1 MAAGAVIFYQHAIE
15 DMMTGKLD
23 LASMTLVVSL
33 ISHNYVPRAV
43 TNSVYSADVST
54 NVVTSSGYADRT
66 LVSSTVAKT
75 SGSYVTWDA
84 ADITLSATAT
94 IKAKWAVIYRQSTAG
109 GTNQR
114 LVAYFD
120 TETTQTT
127 GVEVT
132 QLVIQWNALGIA
144 QINNPSATP

>member
-1 MAAGAVIFYQHAIE
+1 MAAGSVIFYQHAIE

-23 LASMTLVVSL
+23 LASMTLVVSTL
-33 ISHNYVPRAV
+33 SYGYTPNAKSHSVFSADA
-43 TNSVYSADVST
+43 SVYMCTA
-54 NVVTSSGYADRT
+54 SGYLDRT
-66 LVSSTVAKT
+66 LASSTVAKT

-84 ADITLSATAT
+84 ADITVSATAT
-94 IKAKWAVIYRQSTAG
+94 IKSKYTIIYRGAG
-109 GTNQR
+109 SQR

-120 TETTQTT
+120 NEATQTT

-144 QINNPSATP
+144 QINNPSA

>member
-1 MAAGAVIFYQHAIE
+1 MAAGSVVFYQHAIH
-15 DMMTGKLD
+15 DMMRGLLD
-23 LASMTLVVSL
+23 LQSMTLAISL
-33 ISHNYVPRAV
+33 ISQGYTPNAKSH
-43 TNSVYSADVST
+43 SVYSADVSA

-66 LVSSTVAKT
+66 LAGTTVAMT

-84 ADITLSATAT
+84 NDITLSAAAT
-94 IKAKWAVIYRQSTAG
+94 IKAKWAVIYRVSG
-109 GTNQR
+109 GQR

-132 QLVIQWNALGIA
+132 QLVTQWNALGIA
-144 QINNPSATP
+144 QVNNPSA

>member
-1 MAAGAVIFYQHAIE
+1 MAAGSVVFYQHAIE
-15 DMMTGKLD
+15 DMMNGNLD

-33 ISHNYVPRAV
+33 ISQGYTPNAKSH
-43 TNSVYSADVST
+43 SVYSADVSA
-54 NVVTSSGYADRT
+54 NVVTSAGYADRT
-66 LVSSTVAKT
+66 LASKTVAKT

-94 IKAKWAVIYRQSTAG
+94 IKAKWAVIYKG
-109 GTNQR
+109 VGNQR

-132 QLVIQWNALGIA
+132 QLVIQWNALGLA
-144 QINNPSATP
+144 QINNPSS

>member
-1 MAAGAVIFYQHAIE
+1 MAAGAVVFYQHAIE
-15 DMMTGKLD
+15 DMMNGNLD

-33 ISHNYVPRAV
+33 ISQGYTPNAKSH
-43 TNSVYSADVST
+43 SVYSADVSA
-54 NVVTSSGYADRT
+54 NVVTSAGYLDRT
-66 LVSSTVAKT
+66 LASKTVAKT

-84 ADITLSATAT
+84 ADITLSGTAT

-132 QLVIQWNALGIA
+132 QLVIQWNALGLA
-144 QINNPSATP
+144 QINNPSA

>member
-15 DMMTGKLD
+15 DMMRGNLD
-23 LASMTLVVSL
+23 LQSMTLVVSL
-33 ISHNYVPRAV
+33 LSEGYVPNAKSH
-43 TNSVYSADVST
+43 SVYSADAST
-54 NVVTSSGYADRT
+54 RVVTAVGYLDRT
-66 LVSSTVAKT
+66 LASTTVAKT

-84 ADITLSATAT
+84 ADTTLSATGT
-94 IKAKWAVIYRQSTAG
+94 IKAKWAVIYRQTG
-109 GTNQR
+109 GQR

-144 QINNPSATP
+144 QVNNPSA

>member
-1 MAAGAVIFYQHAIE
+1 
-15 DMMTGKLD
+15 MTGKLD

-33 ISHNYVPRAV
+33 VSHGYTPNAKSH
-43 TNSVYSADVST
+43 SVYSADAST
-54 NVVTSSGYADRT
+54 YIVTASGYADRT
-66 LVSSTVAKT
+66 LASSTVAKT

-84 ADITLSATAT
+84 ADITLSGTAT
-94 IKAKWAVIYRQSTAG
+94 IKAKWAVVYTMADPE
-109 GTNQR
+109 R

-144 QINNPSATP
+144 QINNPSA

>member
-1 MAAGAVIFYQHAIE
+1 MAAGSVVFYQHAIE
-15 DMMTGKLD
+15 DMMKGQLD

-33 ISHNYVPRAV
+33 ISQGYTPNAKSH
-43 TNSVYSADVST
+43 SVYSADVSA

-66 LVSSTVAKT
+66 IAGSTVAKT
-75 SGSYVTWDA
+75 SGSYVTWDGN
-84 ADITLSATAT
+84 DLTLSAAAT
-94 IKAKWAVIYRQSTAG
+94 IKAKWAVIYRQSG
-109 GTNQR
+109 GQR

-132 QLVIQWNALGIA
+132 QLVIQWNALGIC
-144 QINNPSATP
+144 QINNPSA

>member
-1 MAAGAVIFYQHAIE
+1 MAAGAVVFYQHAIE
-15 DMMTGKLD
+15 DMMNGALD
-23 LASMTLVVSL
+23 LTSMTLVVSL
-33 ISHNYVPRAV
+33 ISQGYTPNAKSH
-43 TNSVYSADVST
+43 SVYSADVSA

-66 LVSSTVAKT
+66 LASKTVAKT

-94 IKAKWAVIYRQSTAG
+94 IKAKWAVIYK
-109 GTNQR
+109 GTGNQR

-132 QLVIQWNALGIA
+132 QLVINWNALGIA
-144 QINNPSATP
+144 QINNPSA

>member
-1 MAAGAVIFYQHAIE
+1 MAAGSVIFYQHAIE
-15 DMMTGKLD
+15 DLMKGNLD

-33 ISHNYVPRAV
+33 VSHGYTPNAKSH
-43 TNSVYSADVST
+43 SVFSADVSAYL
-54 NVVTSSGYADRT
+54 VTSSGYADKT
-66 LVSSTVAKT
+66 LASSTVAKT

-84 ADITLSATAT
+84 ADSTLSATAT
-94 IKAKWAVIYRQSTAG
+94 IKAKYAVITARR
-109 GTNQR
+109 GTANER

-144 QINNPSATP
+144 QINNPSA

>member
-1 MAAGAVIFYQHAIE
+1 MAAGAVVFYQHAIE
-15 DMMTGKLD
+15 DLMNGALD

-33 ISHNYVPRAV
+33 ISQGYTPNAKSH
-43 TNSVYSADVST
+43 SVYSADVSA

-66 LVSSTVAKT
+66 LASKTVAKT

-94 IKAKWAVIYRQSTAG
+94 IKAKWAVIYKGSG
-109 GTNQR
+109 NQR

-132 QLVIQWNALGIA
+132 QLVVQWNALGIA
-144 QINNPSATP
+144 QINNPSA

>member
-1 MAAGAVIFYQHAIE
+1 VAAGSVIFYQHAIE
-15 DMMTGKLD
+15 DMMKGSLD

-33 ISHNYVPRAV
+33 VSHGYTPNAKSH
-43 TNSVYSADVST
+43 SVYSADAST
-54 NVVTSSGYADRT
+54 YVVTSSGYADRT
-66 LVSSTVAKT
+66 LASSTVAKT

-94 IKAKWAVIYRQSTAG
+94 IKAKWALIYRQSNAG
-109 GTNQR
+109 STNQR

-132 QLVIQWNALGIA
+132 QLVVQWNALGIA
-144 QINNPSATP
+144 QINNPSA

>member
-1 MAAGAVIFYQHAIE
+1 MAAGAVVFYQHAIE
-15 DMMTGKLD
+15 DMMKGALD

-33 ISHNYVPRAV
+33 ISQGYTPNAKSH
-43 TNSVYSADVST
+43 SVYSADVSA
-54 NVVTSSGYADRT
+54 NVVTSSGYLDRT
-66 LVSSTVAKT
+66 LVNKTVAKT

-84 ADITLSATAT
+84 DDITLSATAT
-94 IKAKWAVIYRQSTAG
+94 IKAKWAVIYRGAS
-109 GTNQR
+109 NQR

-132 QLVIQWNALGIA
+132 QLVIQWNALGIS
-144 QINNPSATP
+144 QINNPSA